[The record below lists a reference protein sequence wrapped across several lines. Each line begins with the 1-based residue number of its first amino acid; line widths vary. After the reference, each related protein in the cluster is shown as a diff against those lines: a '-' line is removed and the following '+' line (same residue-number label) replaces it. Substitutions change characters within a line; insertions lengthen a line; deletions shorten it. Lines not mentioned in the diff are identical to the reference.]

1 MMCFLKLKCIHLAL
15 EMCIMNVIHFLQ
27 PLTRR
32 EGLYQ
37 TKQANW
43 ALSQTSGNP
52 KVLVVHLLVPALFI
66 NL

>member
-1 MMCFLKLKCIHLAL
+1 MVFFNLKCIHLTL
-15 EMCIMNVIHFLQ
+15 EMHIMNVIHFLQ
-27 PLTRR
+27 PLTHGG
-32 EGLYQ
+32 GLNQ

-52 KVLVVHLLVPALFI
+52 KVLVVDLLVLTLFV